1 MLAAYCTSFAKFLVF
16 DKIVEHDFILLHT
29 TRCRHTILTM
39 NTGMKPEILAPAGG
53 KASFLAALAAG
64 ADAVYCGM
72 KQFSARMQAKN
83 FGFPELQ
90 SLTRLAHQKGVRVYV
105 AFNTAIRLDELEE
118 AGGLLAQLADEVEP
132 DALIVQDPGMVALAR
147 QVGFQGELHLSTLAN
162 VSFGSALKLVRQKL
176 GVDRV
181 VLPREL
187 HVDEIKA
194 LAKACPPGMRLE
206 VFIHGA
212 LCYGISGRCYWSS
225 YLGGKSSLRG
235 RCVQPCRRRYTS
247 GSEARRFFSCQ
258 DLSLDVLVKVLKTI
272 PEVGTWKIEGRKKG
286 PHYVYYTVQAYK
298 MLRDQAGDPK
308 MKKAAL
314 ELLSLAL
321 GRTNTHY
328 NFLPQRPQ
336 DPISV
341 DGQTGSG
348 LLVGRLQG
356 GRAKPYITAREDLL
370 KNDVLRIGYEDDRWH
385 AVRKVSRFT
394 PKKGRLYVKVP
405 GGKNEMKGTP
415 VFLIDRKEK
424 YLEQKLAALE
434 KEMAGL
440 NIKPA
445 GHKHHTSKP
454 KLRLPRPMPGKTLPF
469 DMHVFRQSGN
479 KKDGGQTGIWLSEA
493 SLSRLSKRVG
503 DKTWWWLPPVIWPAT
518 EGEIENLVGQI
529 LKKGGRNFV
538 LNAPWQAALFPHL
551 KGLRVWAGPFCNI
564 ANPLAIDTL
573 KSLGFGG
580 VIVSPE
586 MGRDDILN
594 MPQASPLPLG
604 IVLSGLWPLCIS
616 RILSP
621 GIEQNRPF
629 LSPKGEQAWAVKN
642 GHEYW
647 LFPNWKLDIASQKER
662 FHKAGYS
669 CFVVMHEPVP
679 RKVRMKT
686 REGVWNW
693 KIGLQ

>member
-1 MLAAYCTSFAKFLVF
+1 
-16 DKIVEHDFILLHT
+16 
-29 TRCRHTILTM
+29 M
-39 NTGMKPEILAPAGG
+39 NTHPIPEILAPAGS

-83 FGFPELQ
+83 FGFSELS
-90 SLTRLAHQKGVRVYV
+90 SLTRLAHEKGVRVYV
-105 AFNTAIRLDELEE
+105 AFNTAIRPDELDE
-118 AGGLLAQLADEVEP
+118 AGGLLAQLVGEVKP
-132 DALIVQDPGMVALAR
+132 DALIVQDMGIVTLAR
-147 QVGFQGELHLSTLAN
+147 QVGYKGELHLSTLAN
-162 VSFGSALKLVRQKL
+162 VSFGNALKLVRQKM

-194 LAKACPPGMRLE
+194 LAKACPPGMSLE
-206 VFIHGA
+206 VFTHGA

-225 YLGGKSSLRG
+225 YMGGKSSLRG

-247 GSEARRFFSCQ
+247 GPEAKRFFSCQ

-272 PEVGTWKIEGRKKG
+272 PEVSTWKIEGRKKG
-286 PHYVYYTVQAYK
+286 PHYVFYTVQAYK

-336 DPISV
+336 DPINV

-385 AVRKVSRFT
+385 AVRKVTRFT
-394 PKKGRLYVKVP
+394 PKKGRLYLKVT
-405 GGKNEMKGTP
+405 GGKKEMKGTP

-424 YLEQKLAALE
+424 YLEQQIAALE
-434 KEMAGL
+434 KELEGAADQSAAGKKSAPR
-440 NIKPA
+440 IKL
-445 GHKHHTSKP
+445 K
-454 KLRLPRPMPGKTLPF
+454 LPRSAPGKARPF
-469 DMHVFRQSGN
+469 DMHVFRQPAA
-479 KKDGGQTGIWLSEA
+479 KTTGGQTGIWLSDT
-493 SLSRLSKRVG
+493 SLLKINKRVV
-503 DKTWWWLPPVIWPAT
+503 DKTWWWLPPVIWPEA
-518 EGEIENLVGQI
+518 ERDIEDLVRQV
-529 LKKGGRNFV
+529 LKKGGRNFI
-538 LNAPWQAALFPHL
+538 LNAPWQAALFPSF
-551 KGLRVWAGPFCNI
+551 KGLRVWAGPFCNV
-564 ANPLAIDTL
+564 ANPLAVNTL
-573 KSLGFGG
+573 KSLGFSGAM
-580 VIVSPE
+580 VSPE
-586 MGRDDILN
+586 MGRKDILN

-629 LSPKGEQAWAVKN
+629 SSPKGEQAWAVKN

-647 LFPNWKLDIASQKER
+647 IFPNWQLDISAQRER
-662 FHKAGYS
+662 LRKAGYS

-679 RKVRMKT
+679 RKVKMKA

-693 KIGLQ
+693 KVGLQ

>member
-1 MLAAYCTSFAKFLVF
+1 MARRM
-16 DKIVEHDFILLHT
+16 HT
-29 TRCRHTILTM
+29 VS
-39 NTGMKPEILAPAGG
+39 GMSNGIKPEILAPAGG

-72 KQFSARMQAKN
+72 KQFSARMQANN
-83 FGFPELQ
+83 FGFPELR

-105 AFNTAIRLDELEE
+105 AFNTVIKPDELDE
-118 AGGLLAQLADEVEP
+118 AGGLLAQLAGEVEP
-132 DALIVQDPGMVALAR
+132 DALIIQDPGMVALAR

-162 VSFGSALKLVRQKL
+162 VSFGNALKLVRQNL

-194 LAKACPPGMRLE
+194 MAKACPPGMSLE

-212 LCYGISGRCYWSS
+212 LCYGVSGRCYWSS

-247 GSEARRFFSCQ
+247 GAEARRFFSCQ

-272 PEVGTWKIEGRKKG
+272 PEISTWKIEGRKKG
-286 PHYVYYTVQAYK
+286 PHYVFYTVQAYK
-298 MLRDQAGDPK
+298 MLRDEAGDPK

-321 GRTNTHY
+321 GRVSTHY

-336 DPISV
+336 DPINV

-348 LLVGRLQG
+348 LLMGRLQG
-356 GRAKPYITAREDLL
+356 GRAKPYITAREELL

-385 AVRKVSRFT
+385 AVMKVTRFT
-394 PKKGRLYVKVP
+394 PKKGRLFLKVP
-405 GGKNEMKGTP
+405 GGKKEMNNTP

-424 YLEQKLAALE
+424 YLEQKIAALE
-434 KEMAGL
+434 KEMGGLPDHHAGQSAL
-440 NIKPA
+440 QATGRK
-445 GHKHHTSKP
+445 KHTPKF
-454 KLRLPRPMPGKTLPF
+454 KLRLPRPASGKTRPF
-469 DMHVFRQSGN
+469 DMHVFRQPGG
-479 KKDGGQTGIWLSEA
+479 KKAGGHTGIWLSDA
-493 SLSRLSKRVG
+493 SISRIPSRTN
-503 DKTWWWLPPVIWPAT
+503 DTAWWWLPPMIWPAT
-518 EGEIENLVGQI
+518 EAETENLVRLA

-538 LNAPWQAALFPHL
+538 LNAPWQVAFFPSF

-564 ANPLAIDTL
+564 TNPLAVTTL
-573 KSLGFGG
+573 KSLGFAG

-586 MGRDDILN
+586 MGRDDIFK

-604 IVLSGLWPLCIS
+604 IVLSAMWPLCIS

-621 GIEQNRPF
+621 GIEQDRHF
-629 LSPKGEQAWAVKN
+629 SSPKGEQAWAVKN

-647 LFPNWKLDIASQKER
+647 VFPNWELDIASQKNQLR
-662 FHKAGYS
+662 KAGYN

-679 RKVRMKT
+679 RKVRMKE
-686 REGVWNW
+686 REGKWNW
-693 KIGLQ
+693 NLGLK